1 MNVCFLDF
9 DGVFTLTGACYLLGD
24 YVDHAAVKIL
34 NKFLVDN
41 EFKIVVSSTWRKGS
55 TALELSSYLN
65 LSGFNRGLLFYD
77 DFKTKSLSGL
87 RGEEIAEWLSR
98 HPEVQC
104 YIIVD
109 DDDDMLPEQLDNFIH
124 VDAANGFAVRDYHR
138 ALSVAS
144 STKLIDDDTCDPL
157 VRPFK
162 PRGVGR
168 GINTYYE
175 NYIKNKGKD
184 IE

>member
-9 DGVFTLTGACYLLGD
+9 DGVFTLTRACYLLGD

-65 LSGFNRGLLFYD
+65 LSACFNRGF
-77 DFKTKSLSGL
+77 S
-87 RGEEIAEWLSR
+87 
-98 HPEVQC
+98 
-104 YIIVD
+104 
-109 DDDDMLPEQLDNFIH
+109 
-124 VDAANGFAVRDYHR
+124 VRDYHR

-144 STKLIDDDTCDPL
+144 STKLIDDDTCNPL

>member
-1 MNVCFLDF
+1 MKVCFLDF
-9 DGVFTLTGACYLLGD
+9 DGVFTLTHACYLLGD

-55 TALELSSYLN
+55 TALELSSYLK
-65 LSGFNRGLLFYD
+65 LSGFNSGLLFYD
-77 DFKTKSLSGL
+77 DFKTKSLSGF

-98 HPEVQC
+98 HPEVQS

-109 DDDDMLPEQLDNFIH
+109 DDDDMLPEQLDNFVH
-124 VDAANGFAVRDYHR
+124 VDATNGFSFRDYHR
-138 ALSVAS
+138 SLAVVAG
-144 STKLIDDDTCDPL
+144 TKLLDDDSCDPF

-168 GINTYYE
+168 DISTYYE
-175 NYIKNKGKD
+175 NCIKSKGKD